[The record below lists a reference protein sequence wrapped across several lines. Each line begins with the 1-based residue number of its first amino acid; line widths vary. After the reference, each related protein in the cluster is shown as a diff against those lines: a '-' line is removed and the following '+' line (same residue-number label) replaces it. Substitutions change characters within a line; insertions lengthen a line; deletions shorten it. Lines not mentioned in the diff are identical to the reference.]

1 MPPTQNIPLADVEHL
16 DFTSLA
22 KVDPRCRLD
31 VVVDDVVVPLL
42 VVPKTGAR
50 RVLVLSNGAVDQSV
64 ANGSAVFQ
72 RSSWNHEI
80 EHHQIF
86 VSDPATAAP
95 ECLSLAWGHLEE
107 GKWAAEAIGRAV
119 RAVASALGV
128 TEHENR
134 AYFGSSAG
142 GFMSLALLADDPGAR
157 AVVNNAQFDWT
168 RWMPTG
174 VNALRH
180 ARFGGKLPAT
190 IRKLHPLSSNVLT
203 LLAGRNEP
211 LTVDYHVNVA
221 STHDRQQDL
230 PLFEAF
236 VRAHPDLCGNVRIHR
251 YFHSEH
257 GHNPM
262 PKADTLR
269 VLNHAFEDP
278 GGPAPEEH
286 PSVDEG
292 HGTSPVPIESGH
304 DVTTHLSCGRKPLR
318 YEVVPE
324 ARGMEPLEA
333 VLTDTPGADTLVVV
347 FHGLVDRHK
356 YTLPRFER
364 FDELRNLP
372 HHMLFMSDPTLR
384 KDPSLRIGWYVG
396 TEEDPVPERLAT
408 HISSVAEALG
418 VQKIVL
424 TGSCGGG
431 FAALALAP
439 RIPGALALAFS
450 PDTRPADY
458 VGGGPLSVLVATA
471 FPSIGH
477 PSALA
482 EAAPSLI
489 DLTALYASTTTGQA
503 WYIQNSGDDVYVA
516 SSMEPFRDIS
526 DDRVQFVL
534 EHHCRGHNPPT
545 PNRMRTWISYAV
557 ANWGSDP
564 QDMGHGVG
572 IERRR

>member
-1 MPPTQNIPLADVEHL
+1 M
-16 DFTSLA
+16 
-22 KVDPRCRLD
+22 
-31 VVVDDVVVPLL
+31 
-42 VVPKTGAR
+42 
-50 RVLVLSNGAVDQSV
+50 
-64 ANGSAVFQ
+64 
-72 RSSWNHEI
+72 
-80 EHHQIF
+80 
-86 VSDPATAAP
+86 
-95 ECLSLAWGHLEE
+95 
-107 GKWAAEAIGRAV
+107 
-119 RAVASALGV
+119 
-128 TEHENR
+128 
-134 AYFGSSAG
+134 
-142 GFMSLALLADDPGAR
+142 
-157 AVVNNAQFDWT
+157 
-168 RWMPTG
+168 
-174 VNALRH
+174 
-180 ARFGGKLPAT
+180 
-190 IRKLHPLSSNVLT
+190 
-203 LLAGRNEP
+203 
-211 LTVDYHVNVA
+211 
-221 STHDRQQDL
+221 
-230 PLFEAF
+230 
-236 VRAHPDLCGNVRIHR
+236 
-251 YFHSEH
+251 
-257 GHNPM
+257 
-262 PKADTLR
+262 
-269 VLNHAFEDP
+269 
-278 GGPAPEEH
+278 
-286 PSVDEG
+286 
-292 HGTSPVPIESGH
+292 
-304 DVTTHLSCGRKPLR
+304 
-318 YEVVPE
+318 
-324 ARGMEPLEA
+324 
-333 VLTDTPGADTLVVV
+333 
-347 FHGLVDRHK
+347 
-356 YTLPRFER
+356 
-364 FDELRNLP
+364 
-372 HHMLFMSDPTLR
+372 
-384 KDPSLRIGWYVG
+384 
-396 TEEDPVPERLAT
+396 PERLAT